1 MIFNSLI
8 FFVFY
13 AIVIAGFFGMRSW
26 LLRKAFLVLASF
38 IFYASYRPVYVVVL
52 LILILFDYWA
62 ALRISAT
69 KPPGARKALLVCSL
83 ALNLGFLGYFKY
95 TNFALESIAS
105 LAPWFGGQAHFTL
118 LDIFLP
124 IGISFHVFQS
134 MSYVIDTFK
143 GEIRPT
149 RSLLDFMLFVSFFPQ
164 LVAGP
169 IVRASEFLPQLEEPR
184 RVSEHALGWAAT
196 LITIGMFEKI
206 VLADALLGPIADKV
220 YQLATPRVGF
230 IDAWCATLAFA
241 GQIFFDFN
249 GYSLCAVGSALG
261 LGFHLPWNFR
271 FPYAAIGF
279 SDFWHRWH
287 ISLSRWIR
295 DYVYIPL
302 GGNRHGMAKTFRNVV
317 VTMFLAGLW
326 HGAAWHFVIWGLLH
340 GGFLVLERGAQLLRV
355 WPHESSALPSK
366 IAAAAVTFVCVC
378 IAWTFFRA
386 TSFDQAI
393 VLLQQMSNP
402 FDAARGLERVERVT
416 ALAVMAVLVATHAA
430 LRNMTPDEAI
440 AAAGHRALAVS
451 LALMLIAIVSA
462 GGEARGFIY
471 FQF

>member
-1 MIFNSLI
+1 LIFNSLI
-8 FFVFY
+8 FFLFY

-26 LLRKAFLVLASF
+26 ALRKAFLVLASF
-38 IFYASYRPVYVVVL
+38 LFYASYRPAYVFIL

-62 ALRISAT
+62 ALRISET
-69 KPPGARKALLVCSL
+69 KPPAARKVFLICSL

-105 LAPWFGGQAHFTL
+105 LAPWFGGQAHFTP

-134 MSYVIDTFK
+134 MSYVIDTYK
-143 GEIRPT
+143 GELRPT

-169 IVRASEFLPQLEEPR
+169 IVRGGEFLPQLEEPR
-184 RVSEHALGWAAT
+184 RVSGQALGWAAT

-206 VLADALLGPIADKV
+206 VLADAMLGPVADKV

-249 GYSLCAVGSALG
+249 GYSVCAVGAALG

-302 GGNRHGMAKTFRNVV
+302 GGNRHGVAKTFRNVI

-326 HGAAWHFVIWGLLH
+326 HGAAWHFVVWGLLH
-340 GGFLVLERGAQLLRV
+340 GLFLVLERGAQILRL
-355 WPHESSALPSK
+355 WPGEGSALPAK
-366 IAAAAVTFVCVC
+366 IAAGALTFACVC
-378 IAWTFFRA
+378 IAWVFFRA
-386 TSFDQAI
+386 TSFDQAV
-393 VLLQQMSNP
+393 VLLAQMFNP
-402 FDAARGLERVERVT
+402 FDAARLLAGAERLT
-416 ALAVMAVLVATHAA
+416 AVGVMAALVVTHVA
-430 LRNMTPDEAI
+430 LRNKTIEEAI
-440 AAAGHRALAVS
+440 AAAGYPALAVL